1 MPKFV
6 KIKFWIWSRTK
17 VKINLTSQKIQ
28 IQTFNDFLK
37 VEFNFTNNSNVKR
50 FFKGGSH
57 ANVVDYI
64 FDTKKEQW
72 CELTLA
78 FPVGGKNV
86 DLSNVIR
93 KAAEKSVL
101 REVKN
106 ISRAFLIKNDK
117 SELVI
122 TTEGT

>member
-1 MPKFV
+1 M
-6 KIKFWIWSRTK
+6 
-17 VKINLTSQKIQ
+17 
-28 IQTFNDFLK
+28 
-37 VEFNFTNNSNVKR
+37 
-50 FFKGGSH
+50 
-57 ANVVDYI
+57 DYI

-106 ISRAFLIKNDK
+106 ISRAFLIKNSK